1 MDICSPYALMPQST
15 ASLSTSRLELHEWA
29 KAKEFL
35 AEPKSTAPTIGYDLI
50 NADCFK
56 PLVWGLLAMQ
66 QKLNDIDGVLFFFSL
81 SLSLICIEL
90 ILVKNQRAIE
100 VIWKSSKV
108 FTCLQEFLQDW
119 TSLII
124 FLSNITLKTLKKKIA
139 ISFEKKNVFQL
150 IKTGQCIG
158 LKKLLSTLRAEGL
171 GRIIRVKNQ

>member
-35 AEPKSTAPTIGYDLI
+35 AEPKSNAPTIGYDLI

-66 QKLNDIDGVLFFFSL
+66 QKLNDIDGVLFFFF

-139 ISFEKKNVFQL
+139 ISFEKKMFFNW
-150 IKTGQCIG
+150 
-158 LKKLLSTLRAEGL
+158 LKQDSVWDLKNCFLL
-171 GRIIRVKNQ
+171 